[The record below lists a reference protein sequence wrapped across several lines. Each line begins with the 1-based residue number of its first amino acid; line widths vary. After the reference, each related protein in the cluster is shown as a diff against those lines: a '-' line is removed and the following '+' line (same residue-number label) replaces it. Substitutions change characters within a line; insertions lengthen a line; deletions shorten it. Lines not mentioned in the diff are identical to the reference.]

1 MSIDIQLFYL
11 PLHTNNPLILN
22 KQMKLRNVSA
32 GIVLCLTMVS
42 CIQDEALNVE
52 AAIDGCSGTNIQLS
66 TINPSSKTAS
76 IYVSKSTDLSALEIK
91 FTLPDGASI
100 EPVNAI
106 ANDAP
111 PKYDFST
118 SQIPHYSRTNIG
130 TVST

>member
-52 AAIDGCSGTNIQLS
+52 AAIDAAVLTSNYPLLILVVKQLLFM
-66 TINPSSKTAS
+66 
-76 IYVSKSTDLSALEIK
+76 YLSLQ
-91 FTLPDGASI
+91 TYL
-100 EPVNAI
+100 
-106 ANDAP
+106 
-111 PKYDFST
+111 
-118 SQIPHYSRTNIG
+118 H
-130 TVST
+130 

>member
-52 AAIDGCSGTNIQLS
+52 AAKTDAAVLTSNYPLLILVVKQLLFM
-66 TINPSSKTAS
+66 
-76 IYVSKSTDLSALEIK
+76 YLSLQ
-91 FTLPDGASI
+91 TYL
-100 EPVNAI
+100 
-106 ANDAP
+106 
-111 PKYDFST
+111 
-118 SQIPHYSRTNIG
+118 H
-130 TVST
+130 

>member
-1 MSIDIQLFYL
+1 
-11 PLHTNNPLILN
+11 
-22 KQMKLRNVSA
+22 MKLRNVSA

-106 ANDAP
+106 ANL
-111 PKYDFST
+111 SL
-118 SQIPHYSRTNIG
+118 IHI
-130 TVST
+130 

>member
-22 KQMKLRNVSA
+22 EQMKLRNVSA

-100 EPVNAI
+100 
-106 ANDAP
+106 
-111 PKYDFST
+111 
-118 SQIPHYSRTNIG
+118 
-130 TVST
+130 

>member
-1 MSIDIQLFYL
+1 
-11 PLHTNNPLILN
+11 
-22 KQMKLRNVSA
+22 MKLRNVSA

-118 SQIPHYSRTNIG
+118 SQIPITP
-130 TVST
+130 

>member
-11 PLHTNNPLILN
+11 PLHTNYPLILN

-66 TINPSSKTAS
+66 TIHPSSKTDYTATYCINS
-76 IYVSKSTDLSALEIK
+76 VKRRRPIVITTTGRFISL
-91 FTLPDGASI
+91 
-100 EPVNAI
+100 
-106 ANDAP
+106 
-111 PKYDFST
+111 
-118 SQIPHYSRTNIG
+118 R
-130 TVST
+130 